1 MEIYVN
7 SINQTFSQD
16 GQTSQI
22 IVTLNGTSNDTSGDY
37 LSSNVSVTSKDLSDG
52 TNLDTVLDSEIEKL
66 ARKKLETYASGAMPI
81 RVSSVIRNYDQQT
94 HEISSDVVSLLGNAT
109 DGSSDYINYRV
120 TITKADLPTDKTFDA
135 MSATD
140 LKTLALAKLEAV
152 TKVA

>member
-1 MEIYVN
+1 M
-7 SINQTFSQD
+7 
-16 GQTSQI
+16 
-22 IVTLNGTSNDTSGDY
+22 
-37 LSSNVSVTSKDLSDG
+37 TSKDLSEG
-52 TNLDTVLDSEIEKL
+52 ASLDTVLDSEIETL

-81 RVSSVIRNYDQQT
+81 RVSSIIRNYDQQS
-94 HEISSDVVSLLGNAT
+94 HEISNDVVSLLGNAT

-120 TITKADLPTDKTFDA
+120 TITKADLPTDKTFAA